1 MVTGYY
7 LGRVVYLSG
16 DPTYEGMQVHVWQWK
31 DKKSRDANTFNTR
44 STFVARFRTTDDGG
58 GQIQKPKVEV
68 VSRSDIVMGLYDPSG
83 QPLVKL
89 DTSGAIPSKRL
100 SNGSYVR
107 DVIEA
112 KVTEFKQQQRAQG
125 RDGMFAQENF
135 FVPGPTGKSLYDS
148 YRGMFVTVNDVSVAV
163 QPLDT
168 LYAVKAKVAQK
179 VSKDDDLSRMLF
191 PELRAYAN
199 KISLRAA
206 LMDGKDEQELRT
218 VIREKEMDQK
228 RFMIKGKRV
237 DGRSTL
243 LQSGISDGSALR

>member
-125 RDGMFAQENF
+125 RG
-135 FVPGPTGKSLYDS
+135 
-148 YRGMFVTVNDVSVAV
+148 GMFVTVNDVSVAV